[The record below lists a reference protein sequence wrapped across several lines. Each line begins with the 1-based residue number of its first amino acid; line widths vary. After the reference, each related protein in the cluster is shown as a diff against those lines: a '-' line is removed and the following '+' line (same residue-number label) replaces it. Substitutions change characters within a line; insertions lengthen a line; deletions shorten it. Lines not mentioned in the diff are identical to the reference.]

1 MSLVGSTNMA
11 AISEPV
17 SKREQNRSEKRAR
30 ALEAA
35 LTVFSNC
42 GYTAATMD
50 AIAAEA
56 GLTKPTLYQYFASKD
71 QLFKEMMLEPRD
83 QMMMAFDRPATE
95 CHVAQLLE
103 FSWAYAK
110 TVMHPQFLSLA
121 RLVIGDAQRTD
132 GQGQSYGRS
141 YQASGPD
148 KVLKGLASFLSEQA
162 SIGRLEVEDAELAA
176 EDFWGLIL
184 SAPRNRALHVPDS
197 NIDENQLS
205 RYINNGIKV
214 FLKAY
219 STNPDTDLIRLRKLV
234 KTNRSEHKA

>member
-1 MSLVGSTNMA
+1 MSQA
-11 AISEPV
+11 ATIEPV

-30 ALEAA
+30 ALDAA

-42 GYTAATMD
+42 GYAAATMD

-56 GLTKPTLYQYFASKD
+56 KLTKPTLYQYFSSKD
-71 QLFKEMMLEPRD
+71 ELFREMMLVPRD
-83 QMMMAFDRPATE
+83 QMMMAFDRSTEE

-103 FSWAYAK
+103 FSWVYAE
-110 TVMHPQFLSLA
+110 TVMHPQFLALA
-121 RLVIGDAQRTD
+121 RLVIGDARRTD
-132 GQGQSYGRS
+132 DQGRSYGRS

-148 KVLKGLASFLSEQA
+148 KVLTGLANFLSEQA
-162 SIGRLEVEDAELAA
+162 SLGRLDVEDSELAA

-184 SAPRNRALHVPDS
+184 SAPRNRALHLPDFTI
-197 NIDENQLS
+197 NEHQLS

-219 STNPDTDLIRLRKLV
+219 STNPDTDLIRLGKLI
-234 KTNRSEHKA
+234 KTKRTKTKRSEQTA